1 MVTNFDSNL
10 IHRTALSDDGQKLC
24 PENCNGTDDYLDRI
38 KKKKCLQLF
47 REDKQI
53 LTCQNIKDPL
63 ASAAPS
69 VQQHCQS
76 KRLKVWTPMF
86 ISEQLSEC
94 WGLENLRWW
103 HLGRGT
109 AEVCVSVCVCCM
121 LEDPFSL
128 DRLLNH
134 PSLFLSCPWKR
145 LLSNSAPQTCHRDSC
160 SAPVF
165 SAGGGGGV
173 WEISRTSLDAAG
185 AGGGQEPLRD
195 HIAVFIVAIFVVLIM
210 LPHKHKAE
218 VHGGLSKAARKC
230 KNHLMRTCYNT

>member
-1 MVTNFDSNL
+1 M
-10 IHRTALSDDGQKLC
+10 
-24 PENCNGTDDYLDRI
+24 
-38 KKKKCLQLF
+38 QLF
-47 REDKQI
+47 QEDKKI
-53 LTCQNIKDPL
+53 LTCQNIKDPV

-103 HLGRGT
+103 HLLSSQDGQGHCWSERT
-109 AEVCVSVCVCCM
+109 SVCVCVACV
-121 LEDPFSL
+121 EDPFSL

-145 LLSNSAPQTCHRDSC
+145 LLSNSAPQTCQQDSC

-165 SAGGGGGV
+165 SAGGGGGC
-173 WEISRTSLDAAG
+173 RRL
-185 AGGGQEPLRD
+185 
-195 HIAVFIVAIFVVLIM
+195 
-210 LPHKHKAE
+210 
-218 VHGGLSKAARKC
+218 AARP
-230 KNHLMRTCYNT
+230 